1 MTPITIRPVPDRS
14 IAEDLAAWG
23 KVALLETRGRRTGR
37 PVVAAVGFA
46 ERPEGAIVVA
56 AGSPD
61 ADWALNLLAEP
72 RCRIRE
78 GGPPGTY
85 TARELDGAERSAAVR
100 DLILKYGT
108 PSERLGAGPVFELTR
123 TAASE

>member
-1 MTPITIRPVPDRS
+1 MSDRS

-23 KVALLETRGRRTGR
+23 RVALLETRGRRSGR

-46 ERPEGAIVVA
+46 ERLNGAIVVA

-61 ADWALNLLAEP
+61 ADWALNLIAEP
-72 RCRIRE
+72 QGRILDGASR
-78 GGPPGTY
+78 GRYG
-85 TARELDGAERSAAVR
+85 ARELDGAERAAAVR

-108 PSERLGAGPVFELTR
+108 PSEGLGSGPVFELTPMP
-123 TAASE
+123 SPE